1 MYFTRLTIKQ
11 KLIFA
16 MISAVIASTTLVS
29 FLSLTKAHDMVEARL
44 LDNELPLLLT
54 NIREEVEQSVTQ
66 LKAAAEQLASM
77 PMMATAV
84 QAAGDPRS
92 KSDIVETL
100 QSLKQQ
106 YQLTDAS
113 VANRANGDY
122 WNQDGFL
129 RQLKPEDSSW
139 FFKLVSSGKART
151 TSVYRE
157 DNGDLK
163 LFVNYQQLNGSLL
176 AGLSRSMDNMV
187 NFMNQFKVEQSGFVF
202 MVSRD
207 GRVQLHRDSAHM
219 GSSNISQ
226 MYQGN
231 VRDLLIQSDFNLI
244 ATSTGERD
252 VLLASSYIPS
262 LDWFVVAEVPT
273 GEVYD
278 ELTSTAQQII
288 LLSVLVCALIAVA
301 AVFLASTITRPISDL
316 AKVFRDIG
324 EGEGDLRQRLEVK
337 GNDEIGQLAQG
348 FNGFVSKI
356 HQVVGDVAATSQS
369 LNNSA
374 SVVAEQAQM
383 TQNQSQSQRDRT
395 MLVVTAIN
403 EMGATVN
410 EIAANAAH
418 AADSANNA
426 ANETATGQSVV
437 MSAQDSIQQL
447 ATDMDNMAEVIRK
460 LAGNT
465 QQIGGIL
472 DVIRGVSE
480 QTNLLALNAAIEAA
494 RAGEQGRGFAVVAD
508 EVRSLASR
516 TAESTNEIQ
525 TMIDDLQKEAQS
537 AVEAMESSQQLTFQ
551 GADASQNASSALMQI
566 NEQIVLISDINTQV
580 ATATEEQST
589 VVADI
594 NRNIEDINETTQQTA
609 DTAENMARA
618 SDELRELSHTLDELV
633 KRFKL

>member
-1 MYFTRLTIKQ
+1 MNFTRLTIKQ

-16 MISAVIASTTLVS
+16 MISAVIASTALVS
-29 FLSLTKAHDMVEARL
+29 FLSLTKAHDMVETRL
-44 LDNELPLLLT
+44 LKNELPLLLT
-54 NIREEVEQSVTQ
+54 NIREEVEQSVIQ
-66 LKAAAEQLASM
+66 LTSAAEQLAGM

-84 QAAGDPRS
+84 QAAGDPRE
-92 KSDIVETL
+92 KSDIIDTL

-129 RQLKPEDSSW
+129 RQLRPQDSPW
-139 FFKLVSSGKART
+139 FFKLVKSGEART
-151 TSVYRE
+151 NSVFRE
-157 DNGDLK
+157 ENGDLK
-163 LFVNYQQLNGSLL
+163 LFVNYQQLNGPLL
-176 AGLSRSMDNMV
+176 VGLSRSMDNMID
-187 NFMNQFKVEQSGFVF
+187 FMNQFAIEQSGFVF

-207 GRVQLHRDSAHM
+207 GRVQLHRNSNYM
-219 GSSNISQ
+219 GTSNIAQ

-231 VRDLLIQSDFNLI
+231 VRDLLIQRDFNLI
-244 ATSTGERD
+244 RTSTNERD

-262 LDWFVVAEVPT
+262 LDWFVVTEVPT

-288 LLSVLVCALIAVA
+288 MLSILVCALIAIA

-337 GNDEIGQLAQG
+337 GNDEIAQLAQG
-348 FNGFVSKI
+348 FNSFVCKI

-374 SVVAEQAQM
+374 SIVAAQAQM

-437 MSAQDSIQQL
+437 MSAQDNIQQL
-447 ATDMDNMAEVIRK
+447 ATDMNNMAEVIRK

-537 AVEAMESSQQLTFQ
+537 AVEAMENSQKLTFQ

-580 ATATEEQST
+580 ATATEEQAT

-618 SDELRELSHTLDELV
+618 SDELRELSHRLGELV

>member
-1 MYFTRLTIKQ
+1 MNFTRLTIKQ

-29 FLSLTKAHDMVEARL
+29 FLSLTKAHDMLEARL

-84 QAAGDPRS
+84 QAAGDPRA
-92 KSDIVETL
+92 KSDIVDTL

-163 LFVNYQQLNGSLL
+163 LFVNYQQLNGPLL
-176 AGLSRSMDNMV
+176 AGLSRSMDKMV
-187 NFMNQFKVEQSGFVF
+187 SFLNQFKVEQSGFVF

-207 GRVQLHRDSAHM
+207 GRVQLHRDSVHM
-219 GSSNISQ
+219 GNSNIAQ
-226 MYQGN
+226 MYQEN
-231 VRDLLIQSDFNLI
+231 VRDLLIQRDFNLI
-244 ATSTGERD
+244 EASTNERN

-273 GEVYD
+273 DEVYD

-288 LLSVLVCALIAVA
+288 LLSVLVCALIAIA

-437 MSAQDSIQQL
+437 MSAQDNIQQL
-447 ATDMDNMAEVIRK
+447 ATDMNNMAEVIRK

-525 TMIDDLQKEAQS
+525 TMIDDLQKEAQF
-537 AVEAMESSQQLTFQ
+537 AVEAMENSQQLTFQ

>member
-1 MYFTRLTIKQ
+1 MNFTRLTIKQ

-16 MISAVIASTTLVS
+16 MFSAVIASTTLVS

-84 QAAGDPRS
+84 QAAGDPRA
-92 KSDIVETL
+92 KSDIVDTL

-163 LFVNYQQLNGSLL
+163 LFVNYQQLNGPLL
-176 AGLSRSMDNMV
+176 AGLSRSMDKMV
-187 NFMNQFKVEQSGFVF
+187 SFLNQFKVEQSGFVF

-219 GSSNISQ
+219 GNSNIAQ
-226 MYQGN
+226 MYQEN
-231 VRDLLIQSDFNLI
+231 VRDLLIQRDFNLI
-244 ATSTGERD
+244 EASTNERD

-273 GEVYD
+273 DEVYD

-472 DVIRGVSE
+472 EVIRGVSE

-566 NEQIVLISDINTQV
+566 NEQILLISDINTQV

>member
-29 FLSLTKAHDMVEARL
+29 FLSLTKAHGMVEARL
-44 LDNELPLLLT
+44 LDNELPLLLA

-77 PMMATAV
+77 PMMTTAV
-84 QAAGDPRS
+84 QANGDPRA

-187 NFMNQFKVEQSGFVF
+187 NFMSQFKVEQSGFVF

-231 VRDLLIQSDFNLI
+231 VRDLLIQRDFNLI

-273 GEVYD
+273 AEVYD

-337 GNDEIGQLAQG
+337 GNDEIGQLAEG

-537 AVEAMESSQQLTFQ
+537 AVEAMECSQQLTFQ
-551 GADASQNASSALMQI
+551 GADASQNASSALMHI

-609 DTAENMARA
+609 DTAGNMARA
-618 SDELRELSHTLDELV
+618 SDELRELSYTLDELV

>member
-11 KLIFA
+11 KLILA
-16 MISAVIASTTLVS
+16 MITAVIASTSLVS
-29 FLSLTKAHDMVEARL
+29 FLSLTKAHEMVETRL

-54 NIREEVEQSVTQ
+54 NIREEVEQSVHQ
-66 LKAAAEQLASM
+66 LTSAAEQLAGM
-77 PMMATAV
+77 PMLASAV
-84 QAAGDPRS
+84 QAAGDPRN
-92 KSDIVETL
+92 KSDIIETL

-113 VANRANGDY
+113 VANRSNGDY

-129 RQLKPEDSSW
+129 RQLKPDDSSW

-163 LFVNYQQLNGSLL
+163 LFVNYQQLNGTLL

-187 NFMNQFKVEQSGFVF
+187 RLMNQFTIEQSGFVF

-207 GRVQLHRDSAHM
+207 GQVQLHRDSSHM
-219 GSSNISQ
+219 GRNNIAQ

-231 VRDLLIQSDFNLI
+231 VRDLLNQRDFNLVS
-244 ATSTGERD
+244 TSNGERD
-252 VLLASSYIPS
+252 VLLASSYIPD

-356 HQVVGDVAATSQS
+356 HQVVGDVATTSQS

-374 SVVAEQAQM
+374 SLVAQQAQM
-383 TQNQSQSQRDRT
+383 TQDQSQSQRDRT

-403 EMGATVN
+403 QMGATVN
-410 EIAANAAH
+410 EIAASAAH

-426 ANETATGQSVV
+426 ANETTTGQSVV
-437 MSAQDSIQQL
+437 MSAQESIQQL
-447 ATDMDNMAEVIRK
+447 ASDMDNMAEVIRK

-525 TMIDDLQKEAQS
+525 TMIDELQQEAQS
-537 AVEAMESSQQLTFQ
+537 AVNAMESSQHLTSQ
-551 GADASQNASSALMQI
+551 GAEASQNASSALMQI

-580 ATATEEQST
+580 ATATEEQSI

-594 NRNIEDINETTQQTA
+594 NRNIEDINVTTQQTA
-609 DTAENMARA
+609 ETAEQMAQA
-618 SDELRELSHTLDELV
+618 SDELRDLSHTLDELV
-633 KRFKL
+633 RRFKL

>member
-1 MYFTRLTIKQ
+1 MNFTRLTIKQ

-29 FLSLTKAHDMVEARL
+29 FLSLTKAHGMVEARL

-84 QAAGDPRS
+84 RAEGDPRA
-92 KSDIVETL
+92 KSDIVDTL

-163 LFVNYQQLNGSLL
+163 LFVNYQQLNGPLL
-176 AGLSRSMDNMV
+176 AGLSRSMDKMV
-187 NFMNQFKVEQSGFVF
+187 SFLNQFKVEQSGFVF

-219 GSSNISQ
+219 GNSNIAQ
-226 MYQGN
+226 MYQEN
-231 VRDLLIQSDFNLI
+231 VRDLLIQRDFNLI
-244 ATSTGERD
+244 EASTNERN

-273 GEVYD
+273 DEVYD

-288 LLSVLVCALIAVA
+288 LLSVLVCALIAIA

-337 GNDEIGQLAQG
+337 SNDEIGQLAQG

-437 MSAQDSIQQL
+437 MSAQDNIQQL

>member
-16 MISAVIASTTLVS
+16 MISTVITSTTLVS

-44 LDNELPLLLT
+44 LENELPLLLN
-54 NIREEVEQSVTQ
+54 NIREEVEQSVNQ
-66 LKAAAEQLASM
+66 LDAAAEQLASM
-77 PMMATAV
+77 PMLASAV
-84 QAAGDPRS
+84 EANGDPRT

-100 QSLKQQ
+100 RTLKQQ
-106 YQLTDAS
+106 YLLTDAS
-113 VANRANGDY
+113 VANRHNGDY

-139 FFKLVSSGKART
+139 FFKLVNSGKART
-151 TSVYRE
+151 NSVYRE

-163 LFVNYQQLNGSLL
+163 LFVNYQQVNGTLL

-207 GRVQLHRDSAHM
+207 GHVQLHRNPRHM
-219 GSSNISQ
+219 GSSNIAQ

-231 VRDLLIQSDFNLI
+231 VRELLIKRDFNLVSS
-244 ATSTGERD
+244 TTGERA

-273 GEVYD
+273 AEVYN
-278 ELTSTAQQII
+278 ELTGTAQQII

-383 TQNQSQSQRDRT
+383 TQTQSQSQRDRT

-426 ANETATGQSVV
+426 ANETATGQNVV
-437 MSAQDSIQQL
+437 MSAQESIQQL
-447 ATDMDNMAEVIRK
+447 AADMDNMAEVIRK

-465 QQIGGIL
+465 QQIGSIL

-525 TMIDDLQKEAQS
+525 TMIDDLQKEAQF
-537 AVEAMESSQQLTFQ
+537 AVEAMENSQHLTSQ
-551 GADASQNASSALMQI
+551 GADASQNAASALMQI

-594 NRNIEDINETTQQTA
+594 NRNIEDINVTTQQTA
-609 DTAENMARA
+609 DTADNMARA
-618 SDELRELSHTLDELV
+618 SDELRELSHRLDDLV
-633 KRFKL
+633 RRFKL

>member
-1 MYFTRLTIKQ
+1 MNFTRLTIKQ

-84 QAAGDPRS
+84 QAAGDPRA
-92 KSDIVETL
+92 KSDIVDTL

-163 LFVNYQQLNGSLL
+163 LFVNYQQLNGPLL
-176 AGLSRSMDNMV
+176 AGLSRSMDKMV
-187 NFMNQFKVEQSGFVF
+187 SFLNQFKVEQSGFVF

-207 GRVQLHRDSAHM
+207 GRVQLHRDSVHM
-219 GSSNISQ
+219 GNSNIAQ
-226 MYQGN
+226 MYQEN
-231 VRDLLIQSDFNLI
+231 VRDLLIQRDFNLI
-244 ATSTGERD
+244 EASTNERD

-273 GEVYD
+273 DEVYD

-337 GNDEIGQLAQG
+337 SNDEIGQLAQG

-437 MSAQDSIQQL
+437 MSAQDNIQQL
-447 ATDMDNMAEVIRK
+447 ATDMNNMAEVIRK

-480 QTNLLALNAAIEAA
+480 QTNLLALNAAIE
-494 RAGEQGRGFAVVAD
+494 
-508 EVRSLASR
+508 
-516 TAESTNEIQ
+516 
-525 TMIDDLQKEAQS
+525 
-537 AVEAMESSQQLTFQ
+537 
-551 GADASQNASSALMQI
+551 
-566 NEQIVLISDINTQV
+566 
-580 ATATEEQST
+580 
-589 VVADI
+589 
-594 NRNIEDINETTQQTA
+594 
-609 DTAENMARA
+609 
-618 SDELRELSHTLDELV
+618 
-633 KRFKL
+633 